1 MKVCI
6 QNLGMYNE
14 GRLLWY
20 WLELPATN
28 EEIQEAL
35 DKIKVCN
42 DKNQYYDEVGCPYEE
57 YHFADVEDF
66 PFEYHEYMNLEE
78 INELAEKYENL
89 DEVEQEAFVHFKESG
104 YSTEEALEKATDH
117 DYFYIEASND
127 IELGEKYID
136 EVYGGVENMPREEL
150 ERYFDWEAFGRDLA
164 YDYSPTENGYISDY

>member
-14 GRLLWY
+14 GVLLWH
-20 WLELPATN
+20 WLELPATD

-57 YHFADVEDF
+57 YHFPDVEDF
-66 PFEYHEYMNLEE
+66 PFEYYEYMNLEE

-89 DEVEQEAFVHFKESG
+89 DETDQDIFTHFINNG
-104 YSTEEALEKATDH
+104 YSAEEALEKIDKH
-117 DYFYIEASND
+117 DFYYIQADSD
-127 IELGEKYID
+127 TELGEIYVD
-136 EVYGGVENMPREEL
+136 EVYCGLEHMPREEL
-150 ERYFDWEAFGRDLA
+150 ERYFDWEAFGRDLSFNFTA
-164 YDYSPTENGYISDY
+164 TEKGYIEEY